1 MHLARIKFSSYIAG
15 LILPTMNETNLTRAI
30 MLKVGSMLQ
39 NVRIFRNNVGTG
51 WTGKVIH
58 QGSRVIIENP
68 RPLHAGL
75 CQGSSDLIG
84 WTTVEVTPEMVGAKV
99 ALFTAVEV
107 KTPTGRVSAEQ
118 ANFIQRVRQA
128 GGIAGEARS
137 EADAI
142 QLLNGGINLSK

>member
-1 MHLARIKFSSYIAG
+1 MRLERVNFSSYIG
-15 LILPTMNETNLTRAI
+15 GIIKPIMNETNLTRAI

-68 RPLHAGL
+68 RPLQAGL

-84 WTTVEVTPEMVGAKV
+84 WTTVEVTPEMVGKKI

-107 KTPTGRVSAEQ
+107 KTPNGRISDEQ
-118 ANFIQRVRQA
+118 VNFIQRVREA
-128 GGIAGEARS
+128 GGIAGAVRS
-137 EADAI
+137 EADAVSLL
-142 QLLNGGINLSK
+142 QLQT

>member
-1 MHLARIKFSSYIAG
+1 
-15 LILPTMNETNLTRAI
+15 MNETNLTRAI
-30 MLKVGSMLQ
+30 MLKVGTALR

-51 WTGKVIH
+51 WTGSKIIH

-68 RPLHAGL
+68 RPLQAGL

-84 WTTVEVTPEMVGAKV
+84 WTTVEITPEMVGKKV

-107 KTPTGRVSAEQ
+107 KTQTGRISDDQ
-118 ANFIQRVRQA
+118 ANFIQRVREA

-142 QLLNGGINLSK
+142 SLLSQR